1 MERGPKPALRCG
13 NAHPSFSSTLLDV
26 IYRSI
31 DETDGGAVREH
42 RTGGAPDRLYDR
54 GPAAAKKQQSSVAD
68 RWPAERRSTAA
79 VTRLRK
85 PNNRRDFLVNSTSS
99 SSDCS
104 SYGGF
109 SSSDAESV
117 SRPPGLRPIR
127 TGSFLYRSE
136 EARSRPPAPP
146 PPVAASPPAH
156 PHQDKKKSGS
166 IRSKFRDLRKSKS
179 PASPGARLASF
190 LNSLFTAAGS
200 PRKSKSATAAAAAA
214 AGPASGG
221 GGGTG
226 GEESACSTAS
236 SYSRSCLSKTPSS
249 KGLPASVAGE
259 AVKRSVRFY
268 PVSVIVDEDCRPCG
282 QKCLYDGDP
291 AAGATRRPPPPAA
304 VAKKRVAELL
314 RGFEDEED
322 DDEGSDS
329 SSDLFELENLTAI
342 GGRGYRDEL
351 PVYETTHFGTNR
363 ALSHG
368 LIL

>member
-1 MERGPKPALRCG
+1 MERWPKPPVRCG
-13 NAHPSFSSTLLDV
+13 NVNPSFSSTLLDA

-31 DETDGGAVREH
+31 DENDGGAVREH
-42 RTGGAPDRLYDR
+42 RTGGAPDRQIYDR
-54 GPAAAKKQQSSVAD
+54 VPAAAKKQQSSVAG
-68 RWPAERRSTAA
+68 RWPAEKRSTVA

-85 PNNRRDFLVNSTSS
+85 PDNRHGFPVNSTSS

-104 SYGGF
+104 TYGEF

-117 SRPPGLRPIR
+117 SRPAGLPPIR

-136 EARSRPPAPP
+136 EARSNPPAPP
-146 PPVAASPPAH
+146 LRVVASSPAPNQ
-156 PHQDKKKSGS
+156 QDKKKSGS
-166 IRSKFRDLRKSKS
+166 IRSKFRDLRKSKA

-190 LNSLFTAAGS
+190 INSLFTAAGS
-200 PRKSKSATAAAAAA
+200 PRKSKSA
-214 AGPASGG
+214 AGAGATSGG
-221 GGGTG
+221 GGGRG

-249 KGLPASVAGE
+249 KGRPAAVAGDG
-259 AVKRSVRFY
+259 VKRSVRFY

-291 AAGATRRPPPPAA
+291 APPVTRRPPAP
-304 VAKKRVAELL
+304 VAMTKMRVVELL
-314 RGFEDEED
+314 RGFDDEED
-322 DDEGSDS
+322 DEDGSDS

-351 PVYETTHFGTNR
+351 PVYETTHLGTNR
-363 ALSHG
+363 AISNG
-368 LIL
+368 FIL